1 MFLSLYINSE
11 LLNAINPMNT
21 LQTIVSFPDIKLQ
34 TRDAHKLRG
43 YFGQL
48 FKEYSPLLHNHYE
61 DGTSRYRYPL
71 VQYKVIDEIPVLV
84 GFNEGAELLVN
95 LFLKI
100 KEINIEGNIFPVLGK
115 NISQTSIDLSPNG
128 KLNRYEFKTLWM
140 ALNQKNYD
148 IYIKLK
154 EQEKKSFLDKTLQ
167 NNILSFYKGLNYF
180 TTERILA
187 NVNVVEKQTRFKDQT
202 MLAFSGDFVTNAM
215 LPDLAGIGKAVSRG
229 FGSIKKT

>member
-1 MFLSLYINSE
+1 
-11 LLNAINPMNT
+11 LLNHNTINPMTT

-48 FKEYSPLLHNHYE
+48 FKEHSPLLHNHYE

-84 GFNEGAELLVN
+84 GFNEGAELLVS

-100 KEINIEGNIFPVLGK
+100 KEIDIEGTIFPVLGK
-115 NISQTSIDLSPNG
+115 NISQTNIDLSPNG

-148 IYIKLK
+148 IYTKLN
-154 EQEKKSFLDKTLQ
+154 EPEKKSFLDKTLQ
-167 NNILSFYKGLNYF
+167 NNILSFYKGLNYY

-187 NVNVVEKQTRFKDQT
+187 NVNVIEKQTRFKDQT

-229 FGSIKKT
+229 FGSIMKT